1 MTQFPPIN
9 PRLPRLWHGADYSP
23 EQWTPDIWQEDMRL
37 MRLARCNVMSVGIFA
52 WAALEPEEG
61 CYRFEWLDDLL
72 DLLTDMSLLLDQ
84 PVPFTLLLNAPTLVS
99 TMIQVTHSLVH
110 HELDAIP
117 DILNTMP
124 EASLRRYIEGVLRE
138 PSLEDQLCGCLTLA
152 EQAQL
157 FAMSVPQEIVHHLAT
172 WLQTY
177 LSSRLRRD
185 LLSG

>member
-1 MTQFPPIN
+1 MRIRPPSNNGHGQRGVKNRISAKGGSLRKTRQALVASSASSLPTVVFRIGHN
-9 PRLPRLWHGADYSP
+9 SRLKVGWRFDHG
-23 EQWTPDIWQEDMRL
+23 L
-37 MRLARCNVMSVGIFA
+37 
-52 WAALEPEEG
+52 
-61 CYRFEWLDDLL
+61 FEH
-72 DLLTDMSLLLDQ
+72 LDQ

-177 LSSRLRRD
+177 LSNRLRRD